1 MGKLKYNINLNIDFE
16 EDLKGEYNIDDYY
29 TKEEIDDVIID
40 TIKRA
45 FNKYKDNIIL
55 VNKLNSEMIVE
66 D

>member
-1 MGKLKYNINLNIDFE
+1 MGKLKYSINFNINFE

-45 FNKYKDNIIL
+45 FNEYKDNIIL